1 MGVLQR
7 LDELVLPAEQEGR
20 DRQAP
25 QVPGSDRA
33 GFVCGGEGGVRFRPR
48 ALVERFA
55 PPLQLRVDRRRS
67 ARYIPPPWLDGGT
80 IPFSRI

>member
-7 LDELVLPAEQEGR
+7 LDESVLLSQEEGR

-25 QVPGSDRA
+25 QILGPDPTRV
-33 GFVCGGEGGVRFRPR
+33 VCGGEGGLRLLPG
-48 ALVERFA
+48 APLERFSS
-55 PPLQLRVDRRRS
+55 PLQLRVDRRRP

-80 IPFSRI
+80 IPFSRM